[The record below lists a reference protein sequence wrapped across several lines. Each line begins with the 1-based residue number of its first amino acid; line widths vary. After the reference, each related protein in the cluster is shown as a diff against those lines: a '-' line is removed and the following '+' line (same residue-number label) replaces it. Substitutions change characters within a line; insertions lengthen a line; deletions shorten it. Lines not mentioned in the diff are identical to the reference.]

1 MASVFVVEGQIENPM
16 EWYSKK
22 MKCDSNWVFDEQLN
36 TYHLFFFFLKQC
48 GNTISFEDMSENEF
62 FEWETSAWITLADN
76 KEFVY
81 GFYSDDGNA
90 EFIHIKD
97 GSYIRD
103 YRMYDFT
110 LDTDEGDIPEFEDWA
125 DVCDFIDDNLL

>member
-1 MASVFVVEGQIENPM
+1 MASVFVVKGQIENPM

-36 TYHLFFFFLKQC
+36 TYHLGPVYIKQC

-76 KEFVY
+76 KELVC
-81 GFYSDDGNA
+81 GFYSDDDNA

-97 GSYIRD
+97 GSCIRD

-110 LDTDEGDIPEFEDWA
+110 LDTDEGGYP
-125 DVCDFIDDNLL
+125 

>member
-1 MASVFVVEGQIENPM
+1 MASVFVVKGQIENPM

-36 TYHLFFFFLKQC
+36 TYHLWPVYIKQC

-76 KEFVY
+76 KELVC
-81 GFYSDDGNA
+81 GFYSDDDNA

-97 GSYIRD
+97 GSCIRD

-110 LDTDEGDIPEFEDWA
+110 LDTDEGDTPEFEDWA

>member
-1 MASVFVVEGQIENPM
+1 MASVFVVKGQIENPM

-22 MKCDSNWVFDEQLN
+22 MRCDSNWVFDEQLN
-36 TYHLFFFFLKQC
+36 TYHLGPVYIKQC

-76 KEFVY
+76 KELVC
-81 GFYSDDGNA
+81 GFYSDDDNA

-97 GSYIRD
+97 GSFIRD
-103 YRMYDFT
+103 YRLYDFT
-110 LDTDEGDIPEFEDWA
+110 LDTDEGDTPEFEDWA

>member
-1 MASVFVVEGQIENPM
+1 MASVFVVKGQIENPM

-36 TYHLFFFFLKQC
+36 TYHLGPVYIKQC

-76 KEFVY
+76 KELVC

-97 GSYIRD
+97 GSCIRD